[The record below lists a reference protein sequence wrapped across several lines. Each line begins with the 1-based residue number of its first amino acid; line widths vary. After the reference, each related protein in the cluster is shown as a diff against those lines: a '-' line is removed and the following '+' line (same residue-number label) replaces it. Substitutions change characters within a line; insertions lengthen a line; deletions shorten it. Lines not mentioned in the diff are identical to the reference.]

1 MKADA
6 QLMKKMECLAARLVL
21 FIFFF
26 KAPRYSVCLAPL
38 TASLLSTPRG
48 VLHHPTSRTPLPPT
62 SLILPS
68 APPYPL
74 PFLPLASPP
83 SPPPSPSL
91 HPIFSFPTSTT
102 LFTHLPSHPRR
113 PAPHPD
119 STPYLPYAQNPLS
132 QPSQPPPRSLP
143 TPISLYQSSLPQFS
157 HFQSSLPSP
166 TLPPTPS
173 LFPRDPSQVAHHI
186 LTVLQ
191 GPHPHTGINLTS
203 VGCLPSAAN
212 LYALSLAPLVHSFQ
226 YAVPLTYVPRLQQ
239 FSLCLRF
246 QVKDTSR
253 SHFLLS
259 YAVQG
264 QDNAILLFLG
274 RAARPGLG
282 LYVNNV
288 RAKSSVT
295 IRQDVW
301 YAACAVWRGAAGWVE
316 LYLDGRRVARKKN
329 KCQGCTVEAGGVA
342 VVGVEQDTRG
352 GGFKSNQVS
361 HALVTDLNLWST
373 ALPHHSLITL
383 SQCYSKRDNPIHL
396 SSEDSAVETNAFDED
411 SAVKIDQSGNSVAG
425 DEGSEERDGMV
436 TNKIISWGQT
446 PFAVMGGVLI
456 IPIMPP

>member
-68 APPYPL
+68 ATPYPL

-91 HPIFSFPTSTT
+91 HSIFSFPTSTT
-102 LFTHLPSHPRR
+102 LFTHLPSHPRH

-119 STPYLPYAQNPLS
+119 STPYRPYAQNPLS
-132 QPSQPPPRSLP
+132 QPSQPPARSLP

-239 FSLCLRF
+239 FSLCLRL
-246 QVKDTSR
+246 VLMMLVVVVN
-253 SHFLLS
+253 H
-259 YAVQG
+259 
-264 QDNAILLFLG
+264 AI
-274 RAARPGLG
+274 
-282 LYVNNV
+282 N
-288 RAKSSVT
+288 
-295 IRQDVW
+295 
-301 YAACAVWRGAAGWVE
+301 
-316 LYLDGRRVARKKN
+316 
-329 KCQGCTVEAGGVA
+329 
-342 VVGVEQDTRG
+342 
-352 GGFKSNQVS
+352 
-361 HALVTDLNLWST
+361 
-373 ALPHHSLITL
+373 
-383 SQCYSKRDNPIHL
+383 
-396 SSEDSAVETNAFDED
+396 
-411 SAVKIDQSGNSVAG
+411 
-425 DEGSEERDGMV
+425 
-436 TNKIISWGQT
+436 
-446 PFAVMGGVLI
+446 
-456 IPIMPP
+456 